1 MTTDTLEAPKTEPGK
16 GLAIIAD
23 LTPEIFTP
31 EKAAEIVAD
40 VRREVLAIDRDV
52 SSKKGREAIASM
64 AAKIARSKTAA
75 DAFGKQLKADYKA
88 KVDAIDGIRRVFWD
102 GLEALQKEFR
112 APLTEFEDKEKA
124 RIAGHE
130 SGIANIQAMATLVNR
145 FSGDVTT
152 EDISDRLTAAQAID
166 TSSFQEFTARA
177 EQAKAET
184 VAKLEAMLEDSRRRD
199 AERAE
204 LERLRQEA
212 AEREA
217 QAARERAEREQRER
231 EERAA
236 EQARQEAE
244 RAAAAERMRAEQEAR
259 QIQEKAER
267 ERAEAEERAAQ
278 AERDRQDAERRAKEA
293 EERAQQRVE
302 EAARQERQRIE
313 AERRAEEEATRR
325 READRTHRASVNNAA
340 VAALTA
346 AGLSYGDAKTAVTAI
361 AKGDV
366 PHVAIAY

>member
-1 MTTDTLEAPKTEPGK
+1 MTTDTLEAPKADAGK

-52 SSKKGREAIASM
+52 STKKGREAIASM

-75 DAFGKQLKADYKA
+75 DNFGKQLKADYKA
-88 KVDAIDGIRRVFWD
+88 RVDAIDGIRRVFWD

-112 APLTEFEDKEKA
+112 APLTEFEEAEK
-124 RIAGHE
+124 RRVAGHE
-130 SGIANIQAMATLVNR
+130 SGIANIQAMATLVSR

-152 EDISDRLTAAQAID
+152 EDIADRLTVAKAVD
-166 TSSFQEFTARA
+166 TSTFQEFTSRA
-177 EQAKAET
+177 EAAKADA
-184 VAKLEAMLEDSRRRD
+184 VGKLEAMLKAAQERD

-244 RAAAAERMRAEQEAR
+244 RAAAAERTRVEQEAR
-259 QIQEKAER
+259 QIQEKAAR
-267 ERAEAEERAAQ
+267 EKAEAEERAAQ

-293 EERAQQRVE
+293 EERAQQRAE
-302 EAARQERQRIE
+302 EAARKERQRIE
-313 AERRAEEEATRR
+313 DERKAEEEAQRR
-325 READRTHRASVNNAA
+325 REGDRAHRATVNNAA

-346 AGLSYGDAKTAVTAI
+346 AGLSYGDAKTAITAI

>member
-1 MTTDTLEAPKTEPGK
+1 MTTDTMEAPKAEAGK

-23 LTPEIFTP
+23 LTPEIFTK

-40 VRREVLAIDRDV
+40 VRREVLAVDRDV
-52 SSKKGREAIASM
+52 STKNGRDAIASM

-75 DAFGKQLKADYKA
+75 DNFGKQLKADYKA

-112 APLTEFEDKEKA
+112 APLTEFEEAEKA
-124 RIAGHE
+124 RVARHE
-130 SGIANIQAMATLVNR
+130 SALADIARLTVLDGVP
-145 FSGDVTT
+145 TT
-152 EDISDRLTAAQAID
+152 DAIADRLTVAQSVD
-166 TSSFQEFTARA
+166 TSTFQEFTARA
-177 EQAKAET
+177 EAAKAEA
-184 VAKLEAMLEDSRRRD
+184 VAKLEAMLKAAQQRD

-217 QAARERAEREQRER
+217 RAAREKAEQEQRER

-244 RAAAAERMRAEQEAR
+244 RAAAAERTRVEQEAR

-267 ERAEAEERAAQ
+267 EKAEAEERAAQ
-278 AERDRQDAERRAKEA
+278 AERDRQDADRRAKEA
-293 EERAQQRVE
+293 EERAQQRAE

-313 AERRAEEEATRR
+313 DERKAEEEATRR
-325 READRTHRASVNNAA
+325 READRTHRATVNNAA

-346 AGLSYGDAKTAVTAI
+346 AGLSYGDAKTAITAI

-366 PHVAIAY
+366 PRVSIAY

>member
-1 MTTDTLEAPKTEPGK
+1 MTTDTLEAPKADAGK

-52 SSKKGREAIASM
+52 STKKGREAIASM

-75 DAFGKQLKADYKA
+75 DNFGKQLKADYKA
-88 KVDAIDGIRRVFWD
+88 RVDAIDGIRRVFWD

-112 APLTEFEDKEKA
+112 APLTEFEEAEK
-124 RIAGHE
+124 RRVAGHE
-130 SGIANIQAMATLVNR
+130 SALADIARLIVLDGVP
-145 FSGDVTT
+145 TT
-152 EDISDRLTAAQAID
+152 DAIADRLTVAKAVD
-166 TSSFQEFTARA
+166 TSTFQEFTSRA
-177 EQAKAET
+177 EAAKADA
-184 VAKLEAMLEDSRRRD
+184 VGKLEAMLKAAQERD

-217 QAARERAEREQRER
+217 QAARERAEREQQER

-244 RAAAAERMRAEQEAR
+244 RAAAAERMRVEQEAR
-259 QIQEKAER
+259 QIQEKAAR
-267 ERAEAEERAAQ
+267 EKAEAEERAAQ

-293 EERAQQRVE
+293 EERAQQRAE
-302 EAARQERQRIE
+302 EVARKERQRIE
-313 AERRAEEEATRR
+313 DERKAEEEAQRR
-325 READRTHRASVNNAA
+325 READRTHRATVNNAA

-346 AGLSYGDAKTAVTAI
+346 AGLSYGDAKTAITAI